1 MRNSLAEPLF
11 EKIMGWSAADFAQI
25 MPELESLSVFKYDE
39 YHQFFSGMKFFE
51 SLACWLSQF
60 ETKSEK
66 KIALDFIRS
75 HLIFISSSE
84 MTHLVATSY
93 PDLIRPII
101 IRTVSEQEKIP
112 EYRTNHIIN
121 SKEYQK
127 LHRQSLFLGLSDG
140 AHTDIFRRY
149 NPDVTNEQVYQTY
162 EITEGRTDE
171 MLKKLNKDLSS
182 ICGHTFTDDEN
193 RFRMLFLLDDFSGS
207 GKSFLRCENGKY
219 DGKISRFCTS
229 ICNSNNPMY
238 RLIRHPDFKINII
251 LYVATKKAIQ
261 NIKQTMGQAFKEQ
274 GISCDIQCAY
284 LIDDEKTGDFLQNTE
299 FVDILTKYYD
309 SSIETEHYK
318 KGKNDR
324 PYLGFDE
331 CALPLILSHNTPN
344 NSLPLLWFEDE
355 RKYWG
360 LFPRVSRH
368 GGNKD
373 GFSQS
378 V

>member
-11 EKIMGWSAADFAQI
+11 EKIMGWSAADFTQI
-25 MPELESLSVFKYDE
+25 MPELEALSLFKYDE
-39 YHQFFSGMKFFE
+39 YQQFFSGMKFIE

-66 KIALDFIRS
+66 EIALDFIRS
-75 HLIFISSSE
+75 NLIFISSSE

-93 PDLIRPII
+93 LDLIRPII
-101 IRTVSEQEKIP
+101 IRSVSEQEQIP
-112 EYRTNHIIN
+112 EYLTNHIIK
-121 SKEYQK
+121 SREYQIQ
-127 LHRQSLFLGLSDG
+127 HRRSLFLGLSDG

-149 NPDVTNEQVYQTY
+149 NPDISNEQVYQTY
-162 EITEGRTDE
+162 EITGERTDE
-171 MLKKLNKDLSS
+171 MLKRLNKDLSC
-182 ICGHTFTDDEN
+182 ICEHKFKDDEN

-207 GKSFLRCENGKY
+207 GKSYLRCDNGKY

-229 ICNSNNPMY
+229 ICDSGNPMH
-238 RLIRHPDFKINII
+238 RLIDQQNFKIYII

-261 NIKQTMGQAFKEQ
+261 NIKQTMDEAFGEK
-274 GISCDIQCAY
+274 GISCDVKSAH
-284 LIDDEKTGDFLQNTE
+284 LIDDSKSCNFLQNTE
-299 FVDILTKYYD
+299 FVNLLTKYYD
-309 SSIETEHYK
+309 NSIENEHYK
-318 KGKNDR
+318 KGKIDH

-344 NSLPLLWFEDE
+344 NSLPLLWYEEE

-360 LFPRVSRH
+360 LFPRISRH
-368 GGNKD
+368 GGGKD